1 MRTIAVGCTD
11 RGVGQQLNHL
21 SAGAASRNGRP
32 SPRREWLDT
41 VLVDPEAS
49 VEVAFVA
56 DNPGDRPFRGHMLE
70 HMVAGMFATVRVG

>member
-41 VLVDPEAS
+41 VLVDPEES

-56 DNPGDRPFRGHMLE
+56 DNPGDWLFHCHMLE
-70 HMVAGMFATVRVG
+70 HMEAGMYATLRIA